1 MNFASYSFSAN
12 NLLSR
17 KFLSSRALSRLA
29 SEEENPLYFFLNL
42 SKVLLEME
50 YLRHTSVIE
59 ELESS
64 ASANIC
70 IILSMGYFSFFH
82 KHYLQ

>member
-1 MNFASYSFSAN
+1 MSRRVCISSSFSAN

-17 KFLSSRALSRLA
+17 KFSSSRALSCLA
-29 SEEENPLYFFLNL
+29 SEEENPLYFCLHL

-50 YLRHTSVIE
+50 YLRQTSAIE
-59 ELESS
+59 ELGSS

-70 IILSMGYFSFFH
+70 IIFSIGYLVF
-82 KHYLQ
+82 L